1 MVKWWA
7 GHVPPPHKTLLCFLL
22 PQHTAGIPPKKT
34 KRFHTIYRVRLDCR
48 RKCIFLTC
56 DYKAHVCSTQKTS
69 GLTLSQLFM
78 MHTACETL
86 ICIWSWRL
94 IFYIENGSWVWSYP
108 EIETC
113 TFYQLQ
119 HMCMPNEL
127 LFNVPASTYTIHKSW
142 SGSYELLFKVRLVS
156 SWSSINNSLIKV

>member
-113 TFYQLQ
+113 TFNGYSTCVCQMSCFSMCQ
-119 HMCMPNEL
+119 HQHTP
-127 LFNVPASTYTIHKSW
+127 STKAEV
-142 SGSYELLFKVRLVS
+142 GAM
-156 SWSSINNSLIKV
+156 NSFSKWD

>member
-78 MHTACETL
+78 MHTVL
-86 ICIWSWRL
+86 YRKW
-94 IFYIENGSWVWSYP
+94 
-108 EIETC
+108 
-113 TFYQLQ
+113 
-119 HMCMPNEL
+119 L
-127 LFNVPASTYTIHKSW
+127 LGLKLSRDRNMY
-142 SGSYELLFKVRLVS
+142 LLTVTAHVYAKWAAFQCA
-156 SWSSINNSLIKV
+156 SINIHHPQKLKWELWTPFQSEISKQLK

>member
-78 MHTACETL
+78 MHTVL
-86 ICIWSWRL
+86 HRKW
-94 IFYIENGSWVWSYP
+94 
-108 EIETC
+108 
-113 TFYQLQ
+113 
-119 HMCMPNEL
+119 L
-127 LFNVPASTYTIHKSW
+127 LGLKLSRDRNMY
-142 SGSYELLFKVRLVS
+142 LLTVTAHVYAKWAAFQCA
-156 SWSSINNSLIKV
+156 SINIHHPQKLKWELWTPFQSEISKQLK

>member
-1 MVKWWA
+1 MSLHPTKPSCVSFFLSTQQAYHQKKQKDFTPSIVWGSTVEGNAYSW
-7 GHVPPPHKTLLCFLL
+7 HVITRHMYVPHKRPQGWRSLNFSWCTL
-22 PQHTAGIPPKKT
+22 
-34 KRFHTIYRVRLDCR
+34 
-48 RKCIFLTC
+48 
-56 DYKAHVCSTQKTS
+56 
-69 GLTLSQLFM
+69 
-78 MHTACETL
+78 
-86 ICIWSWRL
+86 
-94 IFYIENGSWVWSYP
+94 FYIENGSWVWSYP